1 MHTSAGC
8 PRGTNLTQEHK
19 VLVMICKLMNQL
31 KEAFIFWQ
39 CFNFLCLKLAV
50 TVAVTLWG
58 SVNFTAKISLSTAG
72 CYHRE
77 SNLLEKE

>member
-1 MHTSAGC
+1 
-8 PRGTNLTQEHK
+8 
-19 VLVMICKLMNQL
+19 MICKLMNQL

-39 CFNFLCLKLAV
+39 CFNFLWLKLAA
-50 TVAVTLWG
+50 TVAVARQD
-58 SVNFTAKISLSTAG
+58 SVNFLAKISLSSAG